1 MIFLEP
7 GNLIIEEIVT
17 CKMQEGAKKE
27 PVDVRL
33 SDFDGA
39 SCAIYSCP
47 QLPPCYRHLPG
58 LLTFAQ

>member
-47 QLPPCYRHLPG
+47 QLPPC
-58 LLTFAQ
+58 

>member
-39 SCAIYSCP
+39 SCAIYLVSSVAAML
-47 QLPPCYRHLPG
+47 QALPG